1 MEDEFTWRLK
11 LKSAEA
17 GDSNTQFELATMYY
31 SDIGVIQDRTKSIH
45 WFTES
50 AKQGHVDAQQFLGMT
65 YAIGQD
71 VTRDY
76 EQSFYWLSKSAE
88 QWNGK
93 AQNNL
98 GLMYANGKGVIK
110 DYMQAYKWW
119 SLAIAT
125 EQPLLDREEMIKN
138 RSHVEGEMTNEEI
151 AEAQRLVIEWTETYQ
166 KNCKPS

>member
-17 GDSNTQFELATMYY
+17 GDSNAQFELATMYY
-31 SDIGVIQDRTKSIH
+31 SGIGVIQDCTKGIH

-50 AKQGHVDAQQFLGMT
+50 VEQGHVDAQQFLGMAF
-65 YAIGQD
+65 AIGQD

-76 EQSFYWLSKSAE
+76 EQSLYWLSKSTE
-88 QWNGK
+88 QWHGK

-98 GLMYANGKGVIK
+98 GLMYATGKGVMK
-110 DYMQAYKWW
+110 DYVQAYKWW

-125 EQPLLDREEMIKN
+125 EQSLLDREQLIKN
-138 RSHVEGEMTNEEI
+138 RSNVEEKMTKEQI
-151 AEAQRLVIEWTETYQ
+151 AEAQRLAIKWTETHQ
-166 KNCKPS
+166 KY